1 MDTIYALASA
11 PGKAGVALI
20 RVSGP
25 AAHDAVEALS
35 GSIPPDHRAALR
47 TLRGRDGEA
56 IDKAL
61 VLVFPEGR
69 SFTGEAVAEFHV
81 HGGRATIAAVLGE
94 LAAIQGLRIA
104 EPGEFTRRA
113 LENGRLDLTEV
124 EGLADLIDAE
134 TEAQR
139 KQAMRV
145 FDGALGKKVG
155 LWREALVRAMALLA
169 VTIDFSEEDVPDD
182 VAHDV
187 LNGLTEV
194 RSGIAAEISGMA
206 TAERIR
212 DGFEVAI
219 VGPPNIG
226 KSTLLNAL
234 AGRDAA
240 LTSDIAGTTRDVIE
254 VRMDLNGLP
263 VSFLDTAGLRETSD
277 AIEKMGI
284 ARALKR
290 AAAADIRV
298 VLVEA
303 GRAPMIELHSHDLVL
318 IGKQDAPGN
327 GEGVSGLT
335 GNGIDRVLAKIE
347 AYLSETTAQAGLIT
361 RERHMV
367 AMKTAIAGL
376 HASIDQ
382 VSSGTFEVELVSEDL
397 RRVVLALDSLIG
409 KVDVE
414 DLLDSIFSSF
424 CIGK

>member
-1 MDTIYALASA
+1 M
-11 PGKAGVALI
+11 ALI

-81 HGGRATIAAVLGE
+81 HGGRATISAVLGE

-194 RSGIAAEISGMA
+194 KSGIAAEMSGMA

-335 GNGIDRVLAKIE
+335 GHGIDQVLAKIE
-347 AYLSETTAQAGLIT
+347 AHLSETTAQAGLIT

-376 HASIDQ
+376 QASIDQ
-382 VSSGTFEVELVSEDL
+382 VISGTFEVELVSEDL
-397 RRVVLALDSLIG
+397 RRAVLALDSLIG

>member
-1 MDTIYALASA
+1 M
-11 PGKAGVALI
+11 
-20 RVSGP
+20 
-25 AAHDAVEALS
+25 
-35 GSIPPDHRAALR
+35 
-47 TLRGRDGEA
+47 
-56 IDKAL
+56 
-61 VLVFPEGR
+61 LVFPEGR

-318 IGKQDAPGN
+318 FGKQDAPGN